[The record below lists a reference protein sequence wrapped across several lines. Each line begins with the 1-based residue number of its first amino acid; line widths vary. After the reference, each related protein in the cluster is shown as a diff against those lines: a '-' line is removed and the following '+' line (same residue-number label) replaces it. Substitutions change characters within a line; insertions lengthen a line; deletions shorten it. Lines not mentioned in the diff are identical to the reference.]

1 MAITVVFTGKNGEE
15 VSVKDQSLVPS
26 GLSQEQIAKGWKSI
40 MDNNLSSL
48 RKACEHPHPYVPD

>member
-15 VSVKDQSLVPS
+15 VSVKSQLQQSG
-26 GLSQEQIAKGWKSI
+26 GLSPDVLAKNWKSL

-48 RKACEHPHPYVPD
+48 REACEHPHPYVPD